1 MRFHVTLHLEAS
13 DMQIEKIGIA
23 AFLCPTVCRLGNQ
36 GDSPMTWEKILGKL
50 IQTGYRKHNIF
61 QSMLKKIAELGFFLA
76 SATWRDTYSNTHRLT
91 VNAKYTTL
99 LAWNKVEHH
108 YNTGTFASQKKLS
121 SYLAQGT
128 LLPMRSSQQ
137 FVSAR

>member
-23 AFLCPTVCRLGNQ
+23 AFLCPTACRLGNQ

-61 QSMLKKIAELGFFLA
+61 QSMLTKIEELGFFLA
-76 SATWRDTYSNTHRLT
+76 SATWRDTYSNTHLLT
-91 VNAKYTTL
+91 VNAKYTTP

-108 YNTGTFASQKKLS
+108 NNTGTFASQKKPTS
-121 SYLAQGT
+121 CLAQGT
-128 LLPMRSSQQ
+128 LLPMRSGQQ

>member
-23 AFLCPTVCRLGNQ
+23 AFLCPTACKLGDQ
-36 GDSPMTWEKILGKL
+36 GNSPVTWEKILGQL

-61 QSMLKKIAELGFFLA
+61 QSMLTKIAELGFLLA
-76 SATWRDTYSNTHRLT
+76 SVTWRDTYSNNYLLA
-91 VNAKYTTL
+91 VNTKYTTF

-108 YNTGTFASQKKLS
+108 YNTITFASQKKLS
-121 SYLAQGT
+121 SCLAQGT